1 MTGERNPQSREM
13 ADESMVR
20 GLAAQAQAIWPQE
33 RELLLQLPLPAAPE
47 ILDLGCGTGEFAGR
61 IAELLPRARV
71 LGIELHAPHV
81 QLASERHAHLG
92 ERVSF
97 RVGDAFQLDCPDDAF
112 DLCACRHV
120 LQAVPHAELVLAEMK
135 RVTRPGGWLHL
146 LVEDY
151 GMLHFYPTE
160 RDIDAFFKKGAITY
174 GERTGTDMRIGR
186 RTISELRALGL
197 ADLRVDYLTIDTLR
211 VPPAT
216 LAAIFR
222 AWRDGYADSLAAHC
236 DLTPAEIQASFED
249 ILHCLERD
257 DGYAVWHVPVVRGR
271 VEAP

>member
-1 MTGERNPQSREM
+1 MAHERNPQSREM

-33 RELLLQLPLPAAPE
+33 RELLLQLPLPAAPDV
-47 ILDLGCGTGEFAGR
+47 LDLGCGTGEFAGR
-61 IAELLPRARV
+61 FAELFPRARV
-71 LGIELHAPHV
+71 LGVELHEPHV
-81 QLASERHAHLG
+81 RLASERHAPLG
-92 ERVSF
+92 ARVTF

-112 DLCACRHV
+112 DLSACRHV

-151 GMLHFYPTE
+151 GMLHFHPTE
-160 RDIDAFFKKGAITY
+160 RDIDAFFRAGAITY

-186 RTISELRALGL
+186 RTVSELRKLGL

-211 VPPAT
+211 VPPAV
-216 LAAIFR
+216 LASIFT
-222 AWRDGYADSLAAHC
+222 AWRDGYSTSLAEHTE
-236 DLTPAEIQASFED
+236 LSPEEIRASFED
-249 ILHCLERD
+249 ILHCLD
-257 DGYAVWHVPVVRGR
+257 NADGYAVWHVPVVRGR
-271 VEAP
+271 VTEP